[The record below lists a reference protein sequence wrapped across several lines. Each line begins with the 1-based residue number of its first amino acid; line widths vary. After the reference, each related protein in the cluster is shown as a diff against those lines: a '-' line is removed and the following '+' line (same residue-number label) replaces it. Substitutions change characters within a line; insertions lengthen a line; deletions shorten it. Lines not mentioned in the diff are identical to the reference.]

1 MASHARIEQ
10 TRFPRRRLLPAAH
23 LRPPVDDLDFLGLW
37 LSEYEASGLTQ
48 AEFARRNGV
57 VYTTLAHRVQQRRRE
72 AKAGMASA
80 RFVEVRP
87 ALPAA
92 APMAVAAPAA
102 VTDLSVTLPDGVVV
116 RGADPVALAALV
128 RALRTN

>member
-1 MASHARIEQ
+1 MGDERSRDRKGRKELTAARWES
-10 TRFPRRRLLPAAH
+10 L
-23 LRPPVDDLDFLGLW
+23 

-72 AKAGMASA
+72 AKAGPASA

-87 ALPAA
+87 ALPTAT
-92 APMAVAAPAA
+92 PVAVAVPA
-102 VTDLSVTLPDGVVV
+102 TLPELSVTLPDGAVL
-116 RGADPVALAALV
+116 RGADPLALAALV
-128 RALRTN
+128 RALRGS

>member
-1 MASHARIEQ
+1 MRDRKGRKQLTA
-10 TRFPRRRLLPAAH
+10 TRWESL
-23 LRPPVDDLDFLGLW
+23 

-72 AKAGMASA
+72 AKAGTASA

-87 ALPAA
+87 ALPTA
-92 APMAVAAPAA
+92 APMAVGVPA
-102 VTDLSVTLPDGVVV
+102 TLPELIVTLPDGAVL
-116 RGADPVALAALV
+116 RGADPLALAALV
-128 RALRTN
+128 RALRGS

>member
-1 MASHARIEQ
+1 MKQAETEVLVGDERMRDRKGRKQLTEARWEA
-10 TRFPRRRLLPAAH
+10 LM
-23 LRPPVDDLDFLGLW
+23 
-37 LSEYEASGLTQ
+37 SEYEGSGLTQ

-87 ALPAA
+87 VLPA
-92 APMAVAAPAA
+92 AAPAA
-102 VTDLSVTLPDGVVV
+102 VTDLSVTLPDGVVL
-116 RGADPVALAALV
+116 RGAEPVALAALA
-128 RALRTN
+128 RALMGK

>member
-1 MASHARIEQ
+1 MGDERSRDRKGRKQLTAARWEA
-10 TRFPRRRLLPAAH
+10 L
-23 LRPPVDDLDFLGLW
+23 

-72 AKAGMASA
+72 AKAGTASA

-87 ALPAA
+87 ALPTA
-92 APMAVAAPAA
+92 APVAVAVPA
-102 VTDLSVTLPDGVVV
+102 TPPELSVTLPDGAVL
-116 RGADPVALAALV
+116 RGADPLALAALV
-128 RALRTN
+128 RALRAG

>member
-1 MASHARIEQ
+1 MKQAETEVVMGDERSRDRKGRKKLTAARWEA
-10 TRFPRRRLLPAAH
+10 L
-23 LRPPVDDLDFLGLW
+23 

-72 AKAGMASA
+72 AKAGTASA

-92 APMAVAAPAA
+92 APMAVAVPA
-102 VTDLSVTLPDGVVV
+102 TLPGLSVTLPDGAVL
-116 RGADPVALAALV
+116 RGADPLVLAALV
-128 RALRTN
+128 RALRGS

>member
-1 MASHARIEQ
+1 MKQAETEVVIGDERSRDRKGRKQLTAARWES
-10 TRFPRRRLLPAAH
+10 L
-23 LRPPVDDLDFLGLW
+23 

-92 APMAVAAPAA
+92 APTAVEVPS
-102 VTDLSVTLPDGVVV
+102 TLPELSATLPDGVVL
-116 RGADPVALAALV
+116 RGADPLALAALV
-128 RALRTN
+128 RALRGS